1 MKLGDITPILK
12 KGDATSVKNY
22 RPVSVLPAIS
32 KIYERVIQKQL
43 LRHVDIHLS
52 KYLCGYRKGYNAQ
65 HALVSLLEKWRDILD
80 KKGYAGGVLMDLSK
94 AFDTLDHDLLLAK
107 LHAYGMNLKSVELI
121 RSTHLLVLGQS
132 YHLVYHRVQ
141 FWVLYF

>member
-1 MKLGDITPILK
+1 MNALYK
-12 KGDATSVKNY
+12 
-22 RPVSVLPAIS
+22 
-32 KIYERVIQKQL
+32 KQL
-43 LRHVDIHLS
+43 LQHVDIHLS

-94 AFDTLDHDLLLAK
+94 AFYTLDHDLLLAK

-121 RSTHLLVLGQS
+121 RNYLSNRWQRTKVNTSFSSWSELSLGVRQGSVLGPLLFNI
-132 YHLVYHRVQ
+132 YLNDL
-141 FWVLYF
+141 F